1 MLKALIHIR
10 MYWKNLS
17 CFIHLKQFWS
27 SFHHKKLEPEL
38 RVSKISHLRKKREIV
53 VPESYTRNAVRTR
66 QFLFSLQSVTIPPF
80 KRNPFTFLPGFFS
93 TSFFLVYCFYWFDA
107 GRNHHKIGHTRFSV
121 SFIDRT
127 RARSIVVKYH
137 FFSAF
142 LFSVH
147 IILYSWVNEMPQYK
161 FGVCFKSVEWIWNQE
176 QLSWIQKENSDN
188 TISLCLYQHQN
199 CRKNATY
206 IAKVSAGKPQI
217 LLEENKRNKR
227 TLWLLCLPC

>member
-66 QFLFSLQSVTIPPF
+66 QFLFSLQSVT
-80 KRNPFTFLPGFFS
+80 NPFSKEIHLHFSRAFFQHLFSSSIVS
-93 TSFFLVYCFYWFDA
+93 TDLMRVVITIKSD
-107 GRNHHKIGHTRFSV
+107 TRVFSV